1 MGCRPLVCSRMYCT
15 QWHVFYVA
23 GASGVGDVDMHSTL
37 ICTLPRPMCHVSRRP
52 VELCAHNAHDTDCRT
67 RQRVCDTCV
76 CVCMCVSCVQNGE
89 EVQQQQ
95 QRYQHHQQHTH
106 DKTYALLQ
114 QQQQPT
120 YGAAVLQYTP
130 TGASAYSPRHI
141 HTHTGPRP

>member
-1 MGCRPLVCSRMYCT
+1 MGCRPLVCSRMYCMW
-15 QWHVFYVA
+15 QVR
-23 GASGVGDVDMHSTL
+23 VGWVTL
-37 ICTLPRPMCHVSRRP
+37 ICTLARPMCHVSRRP
-52 VELCAHNAHDTDCRT
+52 VEQCAHNAHNAHNAHATDCRT

-76 CVCMCVSCVQNGE
+76 CVGVGVSCVQNGE

-114 QQQQPT
+114 QQQLPT